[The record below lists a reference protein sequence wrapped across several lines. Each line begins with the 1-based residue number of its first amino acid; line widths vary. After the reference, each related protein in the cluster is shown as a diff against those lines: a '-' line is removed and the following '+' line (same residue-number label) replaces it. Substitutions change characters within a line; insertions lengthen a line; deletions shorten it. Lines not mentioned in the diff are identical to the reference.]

1 MTPVLHITNGDSAG
15 NLIRASGIAG
25 DVLTWRDVLHEGPVP
40 NLPLTALSRVRADF
54 LAGQGLGD
62 ASRLHNDFAE
72 RDATLMRFADH
83 DQIVLWFEWDLY
95 DQLQLIQLLDF
106 FSAYS
111 GAGLEET
118 NTRLD
123 MVCIEGYLGETPVDR
138 FHALH
143 AEGAPVT
150 DAMLELGRDAW
161 AAFRSEDPRLV
172 ESLIN
177 GDTTQLPFLK
187 GALIRELEEFPC
199 LRNGLSRSEAQ
210 LLEAVAGRPLR
221 FSEVFRQVSQREERR
236 FCGDVT
242 MAGYLDRMGQGPEPL
257 VIFPSGDRIRSPH
270 TDEDSAAF
278 RNAQI
283 ALTEAGRAVLSCE
296 RDWIEMGGSDRWL
309 GGVHLDGPNARW
321 RWDDDTGALCEK
333 GGRQGDE

>member
-1 MTPVLHITNGDSAG
+1 MTSVLHITNGDSAG
-15 NLIRASGIAG
+15 DLIRASGIAG

-40 NLPLTALSRVRADF
+40 DLPLAELSRVRADF

-62 ASRLHNDFAE
+62 AARLRDDFAD
-72 RDATLMRFADH
+72 RDATLMRFTDH

-123 MVCIEGYLGETPVDR
+123 LVCIKGYLGETPVDR
-138 FHALH
+138 FQALH
-143 AEGAPVT
+143 AARTPVT
-150 DAMLELGRDAW
+150 DAMLQLGREAW
-161 AAFRSEDPRLV
+161 AAFRSEDPGDL
-172 ESLIN
+172 ELLAN
-177 GDTTQLPFLK
+177 GDTRQLPFLK
-187 GALIRELEEFPC
+187 GALLRELEEYPSR
-199 LRNGLSRSEAQ
+199 RNGLSRSESQ
-210 LLEAVAGRPLR
+210 LLEAVAGSPLR
-221 FSEVFRQVSQREERR
+221 FAELFRRVSQREERR

-242 MAGYLDRMGQGPEPL
+242 MAGYLERMSQSGDPL
-257 VIFPSGDRIRSPH
+257 VSFPSGDRIRSPH

-309 GGVHLDGPNARW
+309 GGVHLDGRNTRW
-321 RWDDDTGALCEK
+321 RWDDDAGALCEK
-333 GGRQGDE
+333 PASSKK